1 MAGRKH
7 TDETI
12 KKMSEVALLVVK
24 RGENHYM
31 YGKTHSAETRKKLS
45 EINLGT
51 NHHMYGKKHSDATRK
66 KLSEAR
72 KTVKVEVF
80 DVLKNEKTT
89 YNSIKKA
96 VEALKLKNASRITNY
111 LMRDQKKP
119 YKGQY
124 IFKRVDKLD

>member
-1 MAGRKH
+1 MQ
-7 TDETI
+7 
-12 KKMSEVALLVVK
+12 LV
-24 RGENHYM
+24 RNYL
-31 YGKTHSAETRKKLS
+31 KL
-45 EINLGT
+45 ERL
-51 NHHMYGKKHSDATRK
+51 
-66 KLSEAR
+66 
-72 KTVKVEVF
+72 KVEVF

-96 VEALKLKNASRITNY
+96 VEALKLKNASRISNY